1 MTVLQLAAAL
11 LLLLGNAFFV
21 GAEFAVISV
30 RRSQIEPL
38 AEAGN
43 RRARTVLHALSNV
56 SAMLAAAQ
64 LGITVCSL
72 GLGALAEPTIAD
84 LLEGPF
90 HAIGVP
96 PSAMH
101 ALSYAIALAVVVF
114 LHMVLG
120 EMVPKNIAL
129 AGPEKAALWLGPP
142 LDRLA
147 RWLTPVIAF
156 LNAFANAVL
165 RLFKVQGKDEVE
177 SVFTTEQLLHLLSD
191 SADAGLLDERR
202 QERLEDALELARR
215 PVTDV
220 LLSAER
226 LVTVTPGVTAREI
239 ERLAVRT
246 GFSRFPVVGP
256 TGEVAGYLHVKD
268 ILEVDDPDAAV
279 PERLLHPITVLRAGL
294 PLDDALTA
302 MRRAAAHLAAVAGPD
317 GRQLGL
323 VALEDVLEELVGEVH
338 DPDHRAEGPD
348 TPAADARGTG
358 AQSRPSISSP

>member
-1 MTVLQLAAAL
+1 MTVLQLAASL

-72 GLGALAEPTIAD
+72 LLGALAEPTVAD

-90 HAIGVP
+90 HAFGVP
-96 PSAMH
+96 DSLIHPI
-101 ALSYAIALAVVVF
+101 SYVLALAVVVF
-114 LHMVLG
+114 LHMVVG

-147 RWLTPVIAF
+147 RWLNPAIRF
-156 LNAFANAVL
+156 LNACANGLL
-165 RLFKVQGKDEVE
+165 RLVRVEPRDEVA
-177 SVFTTEQLLHLLSD
+177 SVFTTEQLLYLLTD
-191 SADAGLLDERR
+191 STEAGLLDQSR
-202 QERLEDALELARR
+202 QERLEDALELGGR

-220 LLSAER
+220 LLPPDQ
-226 LVTVTPGVTAREI
+226 LVTVGSTVTAAEV
-239 ERLAVRT
+239 EELAVRT
-246 GFSRFPVVGP
+246 GFSRFPVVGAE
-256 TGEVAGYLHVKD
+256 GQVLGYLHVKD
-268 ILEVDDPDAAV
+268 VLDVEDRYAAMPD
-279 PERLLHPITVLRAGL
+279 RLWRPVTVLRGSL
-294 PLDDALTA
+294 PLDDALGT
-302 MRRAAAHLAAVAGPD
+302 MRRTASHLAAVVDLD
-317 GRQLGL
+317 GEPLGL
-323 VALEDVLEELVGEVH
+323 VALEDVLEELVGEMH
-338 DPDHRAEGPD
+338 DPDH
-348 TPAADARGTG
+348 
-358 AQSRPSISSP
+358 Q

>member
-1 MTVLQLAAAL
+1 MTALLQLAAAL

-72 GLGALAEPTIAD
+72 GLGALAEPTIAH

-90 HAIGVP
+90 HALGVP
-96 PSAMH
+96 ESAMH
-101 ALSYAIALAVVVF
+101 LLSYAIALALVVY
-114 LHMVLG
+114 LHMVIG

-129 AGPEKAALWLGPP
+129 AGPERAALWLGPP

-147 RWLTPVIAF
+147 RWLTPVIRF
-156 LNAFANAVL
+156 LNACANAVL
-165 RLFKVQGKDEVE
+165 RLFGVATKDEVE
-177 SVFTTEQLLHLLSD
+177 SVFTSSQLLHLLADSD
-191 SADAGLLDERR
+191 AAGLLDESRR
-202 QERLEDALELARR
+202 ERLEDALELGER
-215 PVTDV
+215 PVTEV
-220 LLSAER
+220 LLAADE
-226 LVTVTPGVTAREI
+226 LVTVGTSVTGREI

-246 GFSRFPVVGP
+246 GFSRFPVVDEDG
-256 TGEVAGYLHVKD
+256 TVLGYLHVKD
-268 ILEVDDPDAAV
+268 TLEVDDTDAPV
-279 PERLLHPITVLRAGL
+279 PSRLWRPITVLRGTL
-294 PLDDALTA
+294 PLDDALAA
-302 MRRAAAHLAAVAGPD
+302 MRRAAAHLAAVVDAE

-323 VALEDVLEELVGEVH
+323 VTLEDVLEELVGEVH
-338 DPDHRAEGPD
+338 DPDHR
-348 TPAADARGTG
+348 PATAG
-358 AQSRPSISSP
+358 